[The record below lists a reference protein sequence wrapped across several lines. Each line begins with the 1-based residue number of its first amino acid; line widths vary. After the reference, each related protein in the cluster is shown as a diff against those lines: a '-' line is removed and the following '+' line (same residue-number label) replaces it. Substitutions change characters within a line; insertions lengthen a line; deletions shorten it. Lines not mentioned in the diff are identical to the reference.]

1 MVFPIGDDETGK
13 ASTPFVTYAL
23 ILINI
28 AVFGLEL
35 NEGEAFIK
43 QWAFIPKEFFTTPVS
58 EAPTILS
65 SMFMHGGWMHLIGNM
80 VYLWTFGDNVED
92 NFGHVPFLVFYLLS
106 GVAAMAAQAFLIPGS
121 SVPNL
126 GASGAIA
133 GVLGAYVVMFP
144 GGRVRLLTQAGV
156 ILVPALLAIGFWIGL
171 QLLSFAGELGKSGE
185 QGGVAYMAHIGG
197 FFVGMA
203 LTLFFRD
210 RSQPRI
216 GA

>member
-1 MVFPIGDDETGK
+1 MVFPIGDDETGD

-35 NEGEAFIK
+35 SQGEPFIK
-43 QWAFIPKEFFTTPVS
+43 QWAFIPKEFFAAPVS
-58 EAPTILS
+58 EAATILT

-92 NFGHVPFLVFYLLS
+92 NFGHVPFIIFYLLS
-106 GVAAMAAQAFLIPGS
+106 GIAAMAAQAFLIPGS

-144 GGRVRLLTQAGV
+144 GGRVRLLTQAGI
-156 ILVPALLAIGFWIGL
+156 ILVPSIIAIGFWIGL

-203 LTLFFRD
+203 LTLFFRN

-216 GA
+216 GV